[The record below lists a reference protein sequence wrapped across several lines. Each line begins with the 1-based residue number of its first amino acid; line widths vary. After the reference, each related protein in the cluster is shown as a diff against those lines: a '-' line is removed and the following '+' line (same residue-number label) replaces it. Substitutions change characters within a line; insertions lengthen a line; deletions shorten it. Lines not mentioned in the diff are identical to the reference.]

1 MSELS
6 IVRRREIIAA
16 LRSGTVPRRG
26 LEQFAVGLE
35 RFEEAIDEEL
45 GRAALGE
52 GVFKAVRGDYGAG
65 KTFFSRWIQ
74 HRAQKMGFASAEVQ
88 ISESETPLHRM
99 ETVYRRAMENLQTRE
114 WESGAFRAL
123 VDKWF
128 FALEEEIFG
137 RGDVDAKN
145 GEAVSLAV
153 GDLLERRLATVSA
166 TQAQFAACLRAAY
179 AARVAGDTQTE
190 EGLLSWL
197 MGQPNVGAEVKR
209 PAGIKGEIDHFG
221 AGGFLRGLLEV
232 LKQIGRKGLLL
243 VLDEV
248 ETLQRVRGDVRE
260 KGLNALRQFS
270 DDVSNGRFP
279 GLYLLITGTP
289 AFFDG
294 PQGVKR
300 SAPLAQRLHVDFGPT
315 GEFDSSR
322 AVQVRLHA
330 FNQARL
336 VEVGMRVRDIY
347 PTKHPDRIAE
357 KVSNPTILAL
367 ASAVAG
373 NLGGKVGI
381 APRLFLKKLV
391 SLLDQVE
398 EHAAF
403 DPAIHWQLKIDTSD
417 MNADEREAAGI
428 ERSVDDIQLDLDEGG
443 KGGGGGS
450 GNPA

>member
-1 MSELS
+1 
-6 IVRRREIIAA
+6 
-16 LRSGTVPRRG
+16 
-26 LEQFAVGLE
+26 
-35 RFEEAIDEEL
+35 
-45 GRAALGE
+45 
-52 GVFKAVRGDYGAG
+52 
-65 KTFFSRWIQ
+65 
-74 HRAQKMGFASAEVQ
+74 
-88 ISESETPLHRM
+88 
-99 ETVYRRAMENLQTRE
+99 
-114 WESGAFRAL
+114 
-123 VDKWF
+123 
-128 FALEEEIFG
+128 
-137 RGDVDAKN
+137 
-145 GEAVSLAV
+145 
-153 GDLLERRLATVSA
+153 
-166 TQAQFAACLRAAY
+166 
-179 AARVAGDTQTE
+179 
-190 EGLLSWL
+190 
-197 MGQPNVGAEVKR
+197 
-209 PAGIKGEIDHFG
+209 
-221 AGGFLRGLLEV
+221 
-232 LKQIGRKGLLL
+232 
-243 VLDEV
+243 
-248 ETLQRVRGDVRE
+248 LQRVRGDVRE

-300 SAPLAQRLHVDFGPT
+300 SAALAQRLHVDFGPT

-347 PTKHPDRIAE
+347 PSKHPERIAE